1 MREEF
6 MTGGTKHII
15 DCIMIA
21 ESGIN
26 LIFFVKSSLE
36 SWENTRYGDW
46 LYYSYRET
54 GFSSGIFKVALSNN
68 ER

>member
-1 MREEF
+1 
-6 MTGGTKHII
+6 MTGGTEYII

-21 ESGIN
+21 ESDIN
-26 LIFFVKSSLE
+26 LIFVKRSLE
-36 SWENTRYGDW
+36 SWENTKYGDW

-54 GFSSGIFKVALSNN
+54 GFSLCIFKVALSNN